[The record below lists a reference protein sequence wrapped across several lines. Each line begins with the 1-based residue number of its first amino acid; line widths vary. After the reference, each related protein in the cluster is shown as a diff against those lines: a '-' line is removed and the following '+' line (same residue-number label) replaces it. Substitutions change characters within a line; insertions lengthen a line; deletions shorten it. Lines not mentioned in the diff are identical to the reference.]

1 MEHLNKGLDPTNMSF
16 SSRQN
21 YLTGI
26 SFILTAWQCSAALPC
41 TQDKRYT
48 RYICKV
54 AHFQK
59 ITITTG
65 HVETQ
70 ILFFTVPIYQR
81 KCMVPN
87 ILVEKFAYLNYRM
100 FFELGQISQEW
111 VPKGVKFLPWVKFD
125 NLVVCVPELTITML
139 NLNSLGRSSGSVESD
154 LQTLCSAKMINYGEA
169 PFHEVPVLSK
179 PGPSGT
185 NKIQNLVDD
194 NVYND
199 I

>member
-1 MEHLNKGLDPTNMSF
+1 MDLTQPTCHF
-16 SSRQN
+16 Q
-21 YLTGI
+21 
-26 SFILTAWQCSAALPC
+26 A
-41 TQDKRYT
+41 DKIT
-48 RYICKV
+48 YICKV

-65 HVETQ
+65 RVETQ
-70 ILFFTVPIYQR
+70 ILYFTVPIYQR

-87 ILVEKFAYLNYRM
+87 ILLEKFAYLNYRM

-154 LQTLCSAKMINYGEA
+154 L
-169 PFHEVPVLSK
+169 
-179 PGPSGT
+179 
-185 NKIQNLVDD
+185 
-194 NVYND
+194 
-199 I
+199 